1 MTSVRVLAAQVL
13 MALDRGRTT
22 LSTEVDRARRGL
34 ADERDRGLL
43 LELTAGVCRW
53 RAELDAC
60 LAPCSTRPLAEMDAA
75 ILATLRIALYQL
87 RHLDR
92 IPAHAVV
99 HESVEA
105 ARELGSPLGAGFV
118 NGVLRTYQRRRD
130 TLALPPRPEAG
141 ATRRQHLAYLSVTLS
156 HPRWLVARWLDRYG
170 FAATERW
177 CQFNNATPDVTV
189 RARRADGDALTLL
202 QDAGVTAARGA
213 FAAEVA
219 RLSPGVLG
227 SLDPAL
233 RRDLVV
239 QDEGSIVVAHAVG
252 ATPDERVLDLCA
264 APGGKTV
271 IMWGDMRQRGCLV
284 ACDARPHR
292 IQVLRD
298 TLQEADQP
306 IRIVMLDAAEPLP
319 FGEAFDRVFV
329 DAPCSGT
336 GTLRRDPDAKW
347 SVTLEALPA
356 LVETQRRILA
366 QAASAVAP
374 GGVLI
379 YATCS
384 SEPDENDEVV
394 DAFLASSLDFVEAP
408 MSGPLVDPRGRLRT
422 LPPRDAL
429 DAFFAAQLVR
439 RESA

>member
-1 MTSVRVLAAQVL
+1 MTNVRVLAARVL
-13 MALDRGRTT
+13 LAIDRGRTT

-34 ADERDRGLL
+34 TDERDRGLL
-43 LELTAGVCRW
+43 LELTSGVCRW

-60 LAPCSTRPLAEMDAA
+60 LATCCTRPLGEVDSA

-105 ARELGSPLGAGFV
+105 ARELGSPQAAGFV
-118 NGVLRTYQRRRD
+118 NGILRTYQRTRD
-130 TLALPPRPEAG
+130 TLALPPRPEAE
-141 ATRRQHLAYLSVTLS
+141 ATRRQQLAYLSVTLS
-156 HPRWLVARWLDRYG
+156 HPKWLVARWLDRYG
-170 FAATERW
+170 FDATERW

-189 RARRADGDALTLL
+189 RARRADADALTLL
-202 QDAGVTAARGA
+202 RDAGVTAARGT

-219 RLSPGVLG
+219 RLAPGVLG

-239 QDEGSIVVAHAVG
+239 QDEGSIAVAHAVG

-264 APGGKTV
+264 SPGGKTV
-271 IMWGDMRQRGCLV
+271 ILWGDMRQRGCLV

-292 IQVLRD
+292 VQVLRD
-298 TLQEADQP
+298 TLHEAGQP
-306 IRIVMLDAAEPLP
+306 LRIVMLDATGPLP

-336 GTLRRDPDAKW
+336 GTLRRDPDSKW
-347 SVTLEALPA
+347 TVTLEALPA
-356 LVETQRRILA
+356 LVDTERRILA

-384 SEPDENDEVV
+384 SEPDENDGVA
-394 DAFLASSLDFVEAP
+394 DAFLASTLDFVEAP
-408 MSGPLVDPRGRLRT
+408 FHGPLVDPRGRLRT

-429 DAFFAAQLVR
+429 DAFFAVQLVR

>member
-1 MTSVRVLAAQVL
+1 MSVRVLAARVL
-13 MALDRGRTT
+13 LALERGRTT
-22 LSTEVDRARRGL
+22 LSTEVDHARRGL
-34 ADERDRGLL
+34 TDERDRGLL
-43 LELTAGVCRW
+43 LELTSGVCRW

-60 LAPCSTRPLAEMDAA
+60 LGPCSTRPLSEMDPA

-105 ARELGSPLGAGFV
+105 ARELGSPRADGFV
-118 NGVLRTYQRRRD
+118 NGILRTYLRTRD
-130 TLALPPRPEAG
+130 TLTLPSRPEAG
-141 ATRRQHLAYLSVTLS
+141 ATRRQQLAYLSITLS
-156 HPRWLVARWLDRYG
+156 HPKWLVARWLDRYG
-170 FAATERW
+170 FDATEKW

-189 RARRADGDALTLL
+189 RARHPDADALTLL
-202 QDAGVTAARGA
+202 QDAGVTATRGTVA
-213 FAAEVA
+213 PEVA
-219 RLSPGVLG
+219 RLAPGVLS
-227 SLDPAL
+227 SLDPSVRTAL
-233 RRDLVV
+233 IV
-239 QDEGSIVVAHAVG
+239 QDEGSIAVAHAVG
-252 ATPDERVLDLCA
+252 AEADERVLDLCA
-264 APGGKTV
+264 APGGKTAV
-271 IMWGDMRQRGCLV
+271 LWGDMRQKGCLV
-284 ACDARPHR
+284 ACDARTHR
-292 IQVLRD
+292 VQILRD
-298 TLQEADQP
+298 TLQDAGVP
-306 IRIVMLDAAEPLP
+306 LRIVMLDATESLP
-319 FGEAFDRVFV
+319 FGEAFDRVFA

-356 LVETQRRILA
+356 LVDAQRRLLA

-394 DAFLASSLDFVEAP
+394 DAFLASTLDFIEAP
-408 MSGPLVDPRGRLRT
+408 FAGPLVDPRGRLRT
-422 LPPRDAL
+422 LPHRDAL
-429 DAFFAAQLVR
+429 DAFFAARLVR